1 MPLYVFLVT
10 DGPSGPELRK
20 LHRPAHLAGIDALAA
35 NNRLRHAGPLL
46 DESGAPTGSMV
57 LFEAASLEEAQ
68 RIAGNDPYVVEGV
81 FESWRVNETR
91 IVRGRA

>member
-1 MPLYVFLVT
+1 
-10 DGPSGPELRK
+10 
-20 LHRPAHLAGIDALAA
+20 
-35 NNRLRHAGPLL
+35 
-46 DESGAPTGSMV
+46 MV